1 MKGRRLCAWLMA
13 FVMLFAEIGSV
24 RVYAQED
31 AVIEEAA
38 DEAEETVIGSG
49 AGEAGDVIVEEA
61 DDPAEDEVNEEAQDG
76 RDDLELTKLPT
87 HLYIKGVN
95 ILTEELRGKK
105 LNNKLEVTDAK
116 KGYLQYMKGTLILN
130 EISLGGLLPNET
142 GNMAVIIADGDL
154 NIGVIGENNLTLL
167 GSRDSQ
173 EMTGIYVD
181 GDLLIGSVATS
192 TGGRM
197 GTISEPAKLTIGV
210 PELGL
215 HDPGLGGYKGQWK
228 SSINCTGN
236 ITFMGAEGK
245 VISNTP
251 ELKVM
256 CAGYPEESTVSDY
269 EVYAEGNISVEGA
282 TVSVKG
288 TGGAKKCAAVY
299 CEGDVSVTSG
309 KLTAV
314 SGKCGAY
321 ADGECIGINCKD
333 GTLSVGRYGEV
344 SAKGIKDD
352 QGVGI
357 NCSNAEISGIV
368 TAEGGFMAISSS
380 AAAGGIS
387 LDGTYV
393 AEPEEGIVKDSGV
406 LSSVYYKN
414 GTNTAKKALIHYG
427 QLYDL
432 WIGNSRVGTHNLK
445 KLPNLNG
452 TTTGSKFDPETNTLT
467 LKGVTGINGY
477 HEKNSIIGS
486 IFSEIPLNIRGK
498 GTIEITGILNAA
510 AIYASAP
517 LDIEGEFNLIGEK
530 NAICVE
536 KGVRIGGIGTVLNAE
551 GGLYG
556 VFNSSSSSSEP
567 LVIEDGTIT
576 VSGNSADALWSSGLL
591 ELLGGDI
598 TADYT
603 SGAHHDWYEAL
614 GSDNPLVIDE
624 HMVLVLPADG
634 KQKKIGDGTTY
645 YTICASGEDY
655 GAQKVHLVSS
665 IHNIAMTQADAEY
678 GTVLEDPVFDRIAG
692 TDTPVIRYEGTLGN
706 GEAYPKTA
714 IKPTRVGE
722 YTVSVIQKKDGE
734 EWRCSADFSITP
746 KKVTVRVKAIDR
758 EYNGDVNVALS
769 EKPADQVVIGAEDD
783 DVVGVVFTGAT
794 ATIAKPD
801 VSENAAVTV
810 KGLTL
815 GGMHAY
821 NYALASQPAGVTV
834 NITKAEMKAEAIT
847 VEVDRGK
854 AGTKDLKEYI
864 AEGGSC
870 GAVEIKE
877 CADQLTDAGAKV
889 TDGVLSWETKA
900 GLSEIKVVLSIP
912 VTGAKNYKDYAL
924 EVILFMDCKDVQSV
938 SLNLTEVTLDMG
950 GSAELIAYITPDSA
964 SEKSVE
970 WKSGDELVAIVN
982 AAGVVT
988 AVKKGTTEIT
998 VTTKD
1003 GGKTAKCK
1011 VTVTEK
1017 CVGDTDK
1024 ITRISPEDVD
1034 AYVIP
1039 QQKSVSVETSKA
1051 VKLSNGES
1059 VKVSISINYTNAV
1072 TYTGKAIKPDEAP
1085 ISAKVDSTDLIKKA
1099 GLEGKATEGLFKISF
1114 KAKKNKNA
1122 SKKVDEASF
1131 YAVIK
1136 VNKSVQKSLGLDKK
1150 QKADLAKLV
1159 KTVNKALKASP
1170 CKFTI
1175 NKASLA
1181 DYAGSLE
1188 LNVKGKD
1195 GKIKVKNGKLK
1206 NLKNVKYKAA
1216 PDATKLST
1224 LSKSNYT
1231 AIEPDEATNSV
1242 KIKGKTNFTGSVR
1255 LEPKK
1260 Q

>member
-31 AVIEEAA
+31 AVIEDAA
-38 DEAEETVIGSG
+38 DEAEETVIGSD

-130 EISLGGLLPNET
+130 EISLGELLPNET

-256 CAGYPEESTVSDY
+256 CAGYPEGSTVSDY

-288 TGGAKKCAAVY
+288 TGGARKCAAVY

-314 SGKCGAY
+314 SGKCGDY
-321 ADGECIGINCKD
+321 ADGECIGINCKT

-344 SAKGIKDD
+344 SAKGIKYD

-452 TTTGSKFDPETNTLT
+452 TTTGSKFDPDTNTLT
-467 LKGVTGINGY
+467 LKGVTGIDGEY
-477 HEKNSIIGS
+477 DKIHAKIYSK
-486 IFSEIPLNIRGK
+486 IPLKLRGDA
-498 GTIEITGILNAA
+498 TISSATTNSY
-510 AIYASAP
+510 AIYSEDA
-517 LDIEGEFNLIGEK
+517 LDVEGCFNLQGET
-530 NAICVE
+530 NAIRVK

-551 GGLYG
+551 GGACG
-556 VFNSSSSSSEP
+556 VINDSTDSNEP
-567 LVIEDGTIT
+567 LLIEDGIIT
-576 VSGNSADALWSSGLL
+576 VSGNSSDALWTRGLL
-591 ELLGGDI
+591 KLMGGDI
-598 TADYT
+598 TAEYKAGTDRA
-603 SGAHHDWYEAL
+603 GNEAL
-614 GSDNPLVIDE
+614 GSANPLVVGDN
-624 HMVLVLPADG
+624 MVLVLPADG
-634 KQKKIGDGTTY
+634 IYKNISEPGIDPV
-645 YTICASGEDY
+645 YTICASGENY
-655 GAQKVHLVSS
+655 GALKVHIKST
-665 IHNIAMTQADAEY
+665 IHNIAMSQAGTIY
-678 GTVLEDPVFDRIAG
+678 GTALPDPVFDRIAE
-692 TDTPVIRYEGTLGN
+692 TDTPVIRYEGTLVN
-706 GEAYPKTA
+706 GETYEKTA

-722 YTVSVIQKKDGE
+722 YTVSVVQRNGVGE

-746 KKVTVRVKAIDR
+746 KKVTVKVKAIDR
-758 EYNGDVNVALS
+758 EYNGEVSVALS
-769 EKPADQVVIGAEDD
+769 EKPADQVVIGAEDG

-801 VSENAAVTV
+801 VSENAAVTIN
-810 KGLTL
+810 GLTL
-815 GGMHAY
+815 GGMDAY
-821 NYALASQPAGVTV
+821 NYALSAQPKDVKV
-834 NITKAEMKAEAIT
+834 NITKAEMKAEAVT

-877 CADQLTDAGAKV
+877 GADQLTDAGAKV